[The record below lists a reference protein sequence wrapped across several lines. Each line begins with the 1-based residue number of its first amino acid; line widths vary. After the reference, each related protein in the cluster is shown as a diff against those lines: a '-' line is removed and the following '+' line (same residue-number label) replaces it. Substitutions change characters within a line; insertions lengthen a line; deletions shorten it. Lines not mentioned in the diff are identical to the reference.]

1 MVIQDKQ
8 LIQWMLIIAYIK
20 NFMWIWIHWPVT
32 VLNNFCRWTEIPSCY
47 GTNGAEEV
55 VCLIKKP
62 WRKNKPNL
70 ALEVT
75 IQISLAKK
83 PSSIGLQKWNQRC
96 HYHSIP
102 KINSNFGPEDNFH
115 LPMEKPSSSGNCS
128 ATNTPYWKSTPIFLL
143 KWN

>member
-1 MVIQDKQ
+1 MNAYNCLHQEFYVNMNSLTCHCTKQ
-8 LIQWMLIIAYIK
+8 LLQVNWNSILLWNK
-20 NFMWIWIHWPVT
+20 WSW
-32 VLNNFCRWTEIPSCY
+32 RSCMP
-47 GTNGAEEV
+47 N
-55 VCLIKKP
+55 KKQ